1 MAFEDTFSR
10 ADANTLGSPWV
21 HLDGNSLGS
30 AFGIASNEARYLG
43 PMDTAPIWG
52 GSGSNYYS
60 TQLATV
66 DVGSADMAVEWNVE
80 GPATGGALYLPFR
93 YAAGTS
99 PTWLNNSLHLGT
111 TSASANRLYLFAPSA
126 GVVGPMVDVPGW
138 RTGDT
143 IRVEAVGTAIKV
155 YVGGT
160 LVMTR
165 STSECLSNTR
175 AGIGGTATTNYTD
188 NGAAYHSGSGEGA
201 ATVDAGTA
209 LQTCEWEWSA
219 LPSRGPTYHVF
230 RYQDANNYWIVSGTG
245 SSTSTIYLYQN
256 TGGAWFQRGPT
267 GTGTIWAPG
276 DTLRVE
282 AAASSITVKI
292 NGATKISYSTTAP
305 ASGHTRAGIG
315 GNMSDAT
322 LKGAVWSKF
331 TVNSFTD
338 AFVRPYANTLG
349 TPWVSH
355 AGTWGTGTKPWS
367 WTTHDRLEELD
378 YARWT
383 RFYCSPWP
391 LNRGFR
397 NLGLTRGARS
407 VT

>member
-1 MAFEDTFSR
+1 MAFEDTFTR
-10 ADANTLGSPWV
+10 ADADTLGSPWT
-21 HLDGNSLGS
+21 HLDGQSLGS
-30 AFGIASNEARYLG
+30 KFGVRSGEARYLG
-43 PMDTAPIWG
+43 PLDTAPA
-52 GSGSNYYS
+52 GSSPYYS

-66 DVGSADMAVEWNVE
+66 DVGSADMAVEWNVK
-80 GPATGGALYLPFR
+80 GPAAGGVIYLPFR
-93 YAAGTS
+93 YATGTS
-99 PTWLNNSLHLGT
+99 PTWTNNTLGLYAT
-111 TSASANRLYLFAPSA
+111 MSNPNTLYLFAGDSTNL
-126 GVVGPMVDVPGW
+126 GSFTVSGW

-155 YVGGT
+155 FIAGT
-160 LVMTR
+160 LVI
-165 STSECLSNTR
+165 SATSSLGLSNTR
-175 AGIGGTATTNYTD
+175 AGIGGAATTNYTD

-201 ATVDAGTA
+201 ATVDAATA

-230 RYQDANNYWIVSGTG
+230 RYHDANNYWIVSGTG
-245 SSTSTIYLYQN
+245 SSTSTIYLYQK

-292 NGATKISYSTTAP
+292 NGTTKISYSTTAP

-367 WTTHDRLEELD
+367 WTTHDRPEELD

-391 LNRGFR
+391 LARGYR